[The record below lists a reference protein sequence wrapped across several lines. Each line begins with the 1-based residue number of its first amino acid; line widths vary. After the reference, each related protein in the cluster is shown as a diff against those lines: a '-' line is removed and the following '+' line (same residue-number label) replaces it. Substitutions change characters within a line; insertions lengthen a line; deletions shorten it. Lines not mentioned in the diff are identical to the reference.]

1 MSYFT
6 NVPSELG
13 VDLRI
18 LWNTA
23 EICNQDQNGYIVQ
36 HMRITNPFDFIGNL
50 SEYTEYF
57 EAWLVKDGKVV
68 GGPDNIDACD
78 DNWSPIPEDF
88 ITSDSIKNQ
97 ILAAQDS
104 CITYDASVYWIPA
117 GSEEFKDIQN
127 WKAIPTLPSNELPAA
142 FEYKKDISKYHI
154 CDRHYTWDYKND
166 IIPYLEKNLI
176 KTVCNPIHK

>member
-6 NVPSELG
+6 NVSSELG

-57 EAWLVKDGKVV
+57 EAWLVK
-68 GGPDNIDACD
+68 GGRIIFDSKHKEKFD
-78 DNWSPIPEDF
+78 DEWSPIPEYVILDF
-88 ITSDSIKNQ
+88 KDR
-97 ILAAQDS
+97 ILSVQNP
-104 CITYDASVYWIPA
+104 CVTYYASVYWIPA
-117 GSEEFKDIQN
+117 GTEEFKDIQN
-127 WKAIPTLPSNELPAA
+127 WKAITTLPSNELPAA
-142 FEYKKDISKYHI
+142 FAYKKDISKYHI
-154 CDRHYTWDYKND
+154 CDRHYTWDYKNN
-166 IIPYLEKNLI
+166 IIPYLEKKPNKNCLQS
-176 KTVCNPIHK
+176 NS